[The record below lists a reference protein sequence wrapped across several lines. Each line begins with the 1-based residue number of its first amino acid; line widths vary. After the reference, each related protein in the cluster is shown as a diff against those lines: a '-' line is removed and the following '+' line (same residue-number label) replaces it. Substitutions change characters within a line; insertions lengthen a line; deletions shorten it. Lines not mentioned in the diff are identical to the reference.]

1 MSMNRQR
8 DDKEEHSVKHTRIV
22 RIFAFLPFVL
32 RVTQPAWSQTA
43 PASVED
49 GFRNPPD
56 SAKPRV
62 WWHWMNGNITK
73 EGIKLDL
80 EWMKRVGIGG
90 FQNFDA
96 ALNTPKFVEKRLV
109 YMTPEWKNAFKYA
122 TTLAEQLGLEEAIA
136 GSPGWS
142 ESGGP
147 WVKPNQGMKKIVWS
161 ETRMEGGKPFSGL
174 LPHPPTTTGPF
185 QNVPVF
191 NFLASLS
198 GQPQPA
204 APMFYADTAVI
215 AYRAPESDV
224 PAIALRPKITSSGGS
239 PDLAMLTDGDLVKP
253 TQLPKAPAGQQAW
266 IQYEFPGPQTMR
278 AVTLVLNDPGAAA
291 ANMFG
296 AAPAI
301 AAVEASDDGQTF
313 HKLADIPADGGIEH
327 TTAFPAATARVF
339 RITFTDKPP
348 SGFSEMT
355 FDVENPF
362 GNFSG
367 LKPSPNFA
375 ISELV
380 LHSGARVNRFEEKA
394 AFAKLATLDKF
405 PTPAVSVGDAIR
417 KEDVIDLTSKM
428 QPDGRLDWAPPAG
441 HWVVL
446 RFGYSLLG
454 ITNHPASPEG
464 TGLEVDKLNPDDVRQ
479 YMNTYLDNYKD
490 AVGDLMGKRGLQY
503 VINDSWEAGTQNWTD
518 NLIAEF
524 TKRRGYDARPWMP
537 VLTGHVIESS
547 PASEGFLWDFRETLA
562 DMLADY
568 HYGLITKI
576 LHERGM
582 GHYGESHE
590 EGRAF
595 IGDGMQVK
603 RSNDVP
609 MSAMWT
615 QKPGV
620 NKEQYGYDADIRES
634 ASVAH
639 IYGQNLVAAES
650 LTASSGA
657 YAWSPATLKPTAD
670 KELAMGLNRF
680 VIHTSVHQP
689 LRDRKPG
696 LSLGPFGQWFN
707 RNETWAEQA
716 KPWISYLARCSYLL
730 QQGRFVADVAYFY
743 GEDSNITAIYG
754 DHFPDVPEGYNFDY
768 VNADALIHEF
778 SVANGVLTTASG
790 MNYQVLALDPR
801 SKQMSL
807 PVLRKINELAEA
819 GAIVVGAKPES
830 DPSLADDQAEFHT
843 LTEKLWGSGN
853 GASAGKRRVYGAQK
867 LADVLQ
873 TLHVSPD
880 FEYTKPKT
888 DTSILFVHRK
898 LADGDI
904 YFLDNRND
912 RDEVFDASFRV
923 QGKAPELWHPDSGQ
937 IEPASYQSAN
947 GHTTVPLRLEPWGT
961 VFVFF
966 RHPGKS
972 PSRTIPGLVEQ
983 TLVTA
988 DAPWD
993 VAFEPDRGAPPKI
1006 TFDKLLS
1013 WPDSADQGV
1022 KYFSG
1027 AATYTKTLRAPAD
1040 WFQAGSH
1047 LWIDLGQV
1055 NNLAEVSVNGKPLG
1069 IAWKTPYRVDA
1080 TDALKPGENQ
1090 IEIKVTN
1097 GWANR
1102 IIGDRQ
1108 PNATKTYTFT
1118 SPKFYKADS
1127 RLWPSGLLGPVRI
1140 LRASTGR

>member
-1 MSMNRQR
+1 MHRTRKIVKLGSLLLILTVLLMLRAHGQSSR
-8 DDKEEHSVKHTRIV
+8 DALESE
-22 RIFAFLPFVL
+22 FV
-32 RVTQPAWSQTA
+32 
-43 PASVED
+43 D
-49 GFRNPPD
+49 PPD

-62 WWHWMNGNITK
+62 WWHWMNGNVTK

-96 ALNTPKFVEKRLV
+96 ALNTPKLVDKRLV
-109 YMTPEWKNAFKYA
+109 YMTPEWKDAFKYA
-122 TTLAEQLGLEEAIA
+122 TALADQLGLEEAIA

-161 ETRMEGGKPFSGL
+161 ETRIEGGKPSSVV

-185 QNVPVF
+185 QNVLVF
-191 NFLASLS
+191 NFLASIT
-198 GQPQPA
+198 GRPQPI
-204 APMFYADTAVI
+204 APTFYADTAVI

-224 PAIALRPKITSSGGS
+224 LVTALQPKITSSGGNLEAS
-239 PDLAMLTDGDLVKP
+239 ALTDGDLVKT
-253 TQLPKAPAGQQAW
+253 TQLPKVPAGQQAW
-266 IQYEFPGPQTMR
+266 IQYEFSRPQTMR
-278 AVTLVLNDPGAAA
+278 AVTLVFNDPLAGR

-296 AAPAI
+296 AAPSI
-301 AAVEASDDGQTF
+301 AGVEASEDGQTF

-327 TTAFPAATARVF
+327 TTAFPATTARFF
-339 RITFTDKPP
+339 RVNFTDKPP
-348 SGFSEMT
+348 SGFSNMT

-362 GNFSG
+362 GDLSAF
-367 LKPSPNFA
+367 KPDPNFE

-380 LHSGARVNRFEEKA
+380 LHPGARINRFEEKA
-394 AFAKLATLDKF
+394 AFAKLASLDKF
-405 PTPAVSVGDAIR
+405 PTPAVPAADAIH
-417 KEDVIDLTSKM
+417 KDNVIDLSSKM
-428 QPDGRLDWAPPAG
+428 QPNGRLDWTPPAG
-441 HWVVL
+441 NWVVL

-464 TGLEVDKLNPDDVRQ
+464 TGLEVDKLNPDDVAQ

-490 AVGDLMGKRGLQY
+490 AVGELMGQHGLQY

-524 TKRRGYDARPWMP
+524 TKRRGYDPRPWMP
-537 VLTGHVIESS
+537 VLTGRVIESS
-547 PASEGFLWDFRETLA
+547 QASEGFLWDFRETLA

-568 HYGLITKI
+568 HYDLITKI

-689 LRDRKPG
+689 LLDRKPG

-730 QQGRFVADVAYFY
+730 QQGKFVADIAYFY

-754 DHFPDVPEGYNFDY
+754 DHFPDVSEGYSFDY
-768 VNADALIHEF
+768 VNADALIHKF
-778 SVANGVLTTASG
+778 SATNGVLTTPTG
-790 MNYQVLALDPR
+790 MTYRLLALDPR

-807 PVLRKINELAEA
+807 PVLRKIKELVEA

-830 DPSLADDQAEFHT
+830 DPSLADDQAEFHS
-843 LTEKLWGSGN
+843 LADKLWGSGSS
-853 GASAGKRRVYGAQK
+853 ASVGKGRVYGVQK
-867 LADVLQ
+867 VGDVLQ
-873 TLHVSPD
+873 TLHISPD

-888 DTSILFVHRK
+888 DTTILFVHRK
-898 LADGDI
+898 LADGDL

-912 RDEVFDASFRV
+912 RDEGFDAIFRIED
-923 QGKAPELWHPDSGQ
+923 KAAELWHPDTGQ
-937 IEPASYQSAN
+937 IEPASYQSTS
-947 GHTTVPLRLEPWGT
+947 GRTTVPLRLEPWGT
-961 VFVFF
+961 VFVVF
-966 RHPGKS
+966 RHPAKA
-972 PSRTIPGLVEQ
+972 PSRAIPDAVEQ
-983 TLVTA
+983 ALATVEG
-988 DAPWD
+988 PWD
-993 VAFEPDRGAPPKI
+993 VAFEPDRGAPPRI
-1006 TFDKLLS
+1006 TLDKLIS
-1013 WPDSADQGV
+1013 WPESPDQGV

-1027 AATYTKTLRAPAD
+1027 AASYTRMLQAPGD
-1040 WFQAGSH
+1040 WFKPDAH

-1055 NNLAEVSVNGKPLG
+1055 KNLAEVSVNGKPLG

-1080 TDALKPGENQ
+1080 TGALRPGENR

-1118 SPKFYKADS
+1118 SPKFYKANAP
-1127 RLWPSGLLGPVRI
+1127 LQPSGLLGPVQVI
-1140 LRASTGR
+1140 RAVHEAKSVK